1 MRALGPQVMFPR
13 EPQFGKEEWM
23 PEQTDQQPPDVMQL
37 WRDWLTQTERQFN
50 ALFKEVMGTEAFGRS
65 VGGSTEAYAAFHRLV
80 TDSME
85 RYLSFMN
92 LPSRNEIVGLGE
104 TLRSIEDRLTH
115 IEETLQIAA
124 DAVDHHSNNHPPA
137 REPART
143 RRPQG
148 VPAKDELLS
157 EPAIPQELRRQ

>member
-1 MRALGPQVMFPR
+1 
-13 EPQFGKEEWM
+13 M
-23 PEQTDQQPPDVMQL
+23 PEQAEQQPPDVMQL

-50 ALFKEVMGTEAFGRS
+50 ALFKEVMGTETFGRS
-65 VGGSTEAYAAFHRLV
+65 VGGSTETYAAFHRLV
-80 TDSME
+80 NDSME

-92 LPSRNEIVGLGE
+92 LPSRTEIVSLGE
-104 TLRSIEDRLTH
+104 TLRSIEDRLTR

-124 DAVDHHSNNHPPA
+124 DAVDHSNSHPPA

-157 EPAIPQELRRQ
+157 EPAIP